1 MRASHHA
8 GSEGLV
14 EKSQVTT
21 AWREYFDGLKDQ
33 SPLYRVQA
41 ALYVDSLRAAVGLQH
56 DQRVLD
62 FGCGFGFVAALLAPL
77 VTEVGWWDP
86 SPNMRSAAERN
97 TTRFPNARF
106 CDLSAMSLTE
116 SRGSTWREAPFDL
129 ILINSVAQY
138 MAPEELWAWLS
149 QWRTMLAPKG
159 QLVLSDLIPPH
170 HSSLSD
176 VASLIRL
183 GRLHG
188 SALRAANDA
197 LGGVARY
204 WRTRRALPL
213 TSVSRAD
220 LARQAAA
227 ADLDV
232 TFLPENLTHFRKR
245 WAAVLGPRDR

>member
-1 MRASHHA
+1 MRLPPFGLGRRPRGSERGETAGHRCASLYGAPGGPRHLRDVGSVVGRPSHRGAPAPRRSRRHTSPTGGRPQSVRGRPGVGAVRASHHA

-41 ALYVDSLRAAVGLQH
+41 ALYVDSLREAVGLHH

-62 FGCGFGFVAALLAPL
+62 FGCGFGFVVALLAPL

-116 SRGSTWREAPFDL
+116 SRGSTWR
-129 ILINSVAQY
+129 
-138 MAPEELWAWLS
+138 
-149 QWRTMLAPKG
+149 
-159 QLVLSDLIPPH
+159 
-170 HSSLSD
+170 
-176 VASLIRL
+176 
-183 GRLHG
+183 
-188 SALRAANDA
+188 
-197 LGGVARY
+197 
-204 WRTRRALPL
+204 
-213 TSVSRAD
+213 
-220 LARQAAA
+220 
-227 ADLDV
+227 
-232 TFLPENLTHFRKR
+232 
-245 WAAVLGPRDR
+245 